1 MANNIA
7 FQPMGALV
15 VMTASSA
22 NVQGNVVTITAS
34 SPSNQYYV
42 SNPDKDNGIFV
53 AYGQTA
59 NITASIPVEGTPANV
74 VYIPPYT
81 SKVFTGPQCSA
92 TKTVYARMIGPH
104 NNAVCYVC
112 PGEGL

>member
-1 MANNIA
+1 MANNIP
-7 FQPMGALV
+7 FQPMGPLV
-15 VMTASSA
+15 VLEASSA
-22 NVQGNVVTITAS
+22 NVQGNVVSINAI

-42 SNPDKDNGIFV
+42 SNPDKDNGVFV
-53 AYGQTA
+53 AYGEAANVTA
-59 NITASIPVEGTPANV
+59 TIPNGGPANV

-92 TKTVYARMIGPH
+92 GKTVYARMIAEH
-104 NNAVCYVC
+104 NNMKCYVC